1 MSVAWPL
8 SWNLVTQG
16 GKKTIIQMG
25 KKKKEFGQIWLDLNY
40 FCFETLLQLPIN
52 RHFEYC

>member
-16 GKKTIIQMG
+16 KKNNNNSNG
-25 KKKKEFGQIWLDLNY
+25 EKKKEFGKIWLDLNY

>member
-16 GKKTIIQMG
+16 GKNNNSSG
-25 KKKKEFGQIWLDLNY
+25 EKKKGFGKIWLDLNY